1 MNAVRLSPPSTTGGR
16 TSTAIQRRFRPPVID
31 RGLKRRWSAFLTS
44 FALLGALSGCGYM
57 VGNAYGP
64 EVRTIEVPVFQ
75 NDSFRRG
82 IEYQLT
88 EAVQKEIQTRTPYR
102 LAKGPGADTRLTGRI
117 VDIRKD
123 VLGETQFDD
132 PRELQLSLFIH
143 VTWEDLR
150 TGQLLASQEVPIQPQ
165 AIPLVGQAEFAPEVG
180 QSLATATQDA
190 TERLARQIVNML
202 ETPW

>member
-1 MNAVRLSPPSTTGGR
+1 MYILAILTT
-16 TSTAIQRRFRPPVID
+16 
-31 RGLKRRWSAFLTS
+31 
-44 FALLGALSGCGYM
+44 LSGCGYM

-64 EVRTIEVPVFQ
+64 EVRTIEVPIFK

-88 EAVQKEIQTRTPYR
+88 EAVQKEIQTRTPFR
-102 LAKGPGADTRLTGRI
+102 LAKGPGADTRLTGQI

-123 VLGETQFDD
+123 VLGETQNDD
-132 PRELQLSLFIH
+132 PRELQMSVFVR

-150 TGQLLASQEVPIQPQ
+150 TGQLLASQEVPLDPQ
-165 AIPLVGQAEFAPEVG
+165 SIPLVGQAEFAPEVG

-190 TERLARQIVNML
+190 TDRLARQIVNML

>member
-1 MNAVRLSPPSTTGGR
+1 
-16 TSTAIQRRFRPPVID
+16 
-31 RGLKRRWSAFLTS
+31 
-44 FALLGALSGCGYM
+44 M

-64 EVRTIEVPVFQ
+64 EVRTIEVPIFQ
-75 NDSFRRG
+75 NDSFRRN
-82 IEYQLT
+82 IEFQLT
-88 EAVQKEIQTRTPYR
+88 EAVQREIQTRTPYR

-132 PRELQLSLFIH
+132 PRELQLSLFVH